1 MNRDSQYG
9 GNTSRRMDDPQRRK
23 RRRRRRIGTVFGT
36 IFKVLGTLL
45 LIGIATVFQ
54 FWGQKKWVNYEI

>member
-1 MNRDSQYG
+1 MNRSSQYG

-23 RRRRRRIGTVFGT
+23 RRRRRRVGTVFGT

-45 LIGIATVFQ
+45 LIGIAT
-54 FWGQKKWVNYEI
+54 GGLLL